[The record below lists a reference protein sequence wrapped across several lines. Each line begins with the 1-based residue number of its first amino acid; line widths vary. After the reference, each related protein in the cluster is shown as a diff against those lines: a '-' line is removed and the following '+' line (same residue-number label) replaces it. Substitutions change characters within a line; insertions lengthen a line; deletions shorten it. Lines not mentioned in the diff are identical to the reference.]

1 MADPQELRKQLE
13 DLNKEFE
20 QLNKTVASVASQ
32 LGKGLSSAVINA
44 EELTKK
50 FSEGEN
56 ITKKVEAQL
65 LKSKKA
71 LEANLLDE
79 IKYRAEGKKRLAD
92 KLVAERQ
99 ILYQLDNQLRT
110 LQKINEEY
118 QRTSTVA
125 GHLKNKLK
133 DISKSVKDFV
143 SIGAIFKI
151 IIDSGLRFNKVS
163 VDISKN
169 LGYGAD
175 NANRT
180 TKELVKAAQSS
191 DNLNFTLQNAA
202 DAMNE
207 LNTATGLVAEYSA
220 DALGTQIMLT
230 KQFGLTAD
238 EAAGIYKFS
247 VLTGKSSK
255 AVNDAMVGAFV
266 ATRNT
271 LKVGAPFKATIAE
284 AAKVSGQLAANLQNN
299 PASIVKAIVQAKA
312 LGTSLEQV
320 KNQGE
325 ALLNFET
332 SIENELKAELITGQ
346 ELNLERAR
354 AAALMGDQVTL
365 AKELSN
371 QGMTLEKFQGMN
383 VIAQKS
389 FAEALGLSADQL
401 ADQLQKQKLAKET
414 GKSLAQITKDEALE
428 AQKRQDIQTKFNQ
441 AILKLQDLIGNLVSG
456 PMAAFIEGLSNALDI
471 IGKIFSKFGSFVELI
486 KNILPEGLSKA
497 IGGLA
502 SIATI
507 GALTAVVAKS
517 LTKGTLSNPMIT
529 KDASAAG
536 GGGDLLGGGVGR
548 LGRSFKAGGMK
559 GVGKMAG
566 KMLSKGLKG
575 NALTALAMG
584 GIEAGANISEGK
596 GAGESIGR
604 ALVSGLFSLGGGA
617 LGSFIAP
624 GVGTVGGGIAGG
636 ALGGKVADAIFGT
649 ADDMIGYGA
658 RTLITPTG
666 NVALNNNDTVIA
678 GTNLFKG
685 DDVMSFPKGAL
696 NMGGDMSELIKVV
709 KDALTRPAV
718 AYIPEGREAF
728 SKQIAT
734 SAVQGSYKAA

>member
-1 MADPQELRKQLE
+1 MRFR
-13 DLNKEFE
+13 N
-20 QLNKTVASVASQ
+20 
-32 LGKGLSSAVINA
+32 
-44 EELTKK
+44 
-50 FSEGEN
+50 
-56 ITKKVEAQL
+56 
-65 LKSKKA
+65 
-71 LEANLLDE
+71 
-79 IKYRAEGKKRLAD
+79 RC
-92 KLVAERQ
+92 
-99 ILYQLDNQLRT
+99 NQ
-110 LQKINEEY
+110 K
-118 QRTSTVA
+118 
-125 GHLKNKLK
+125 
-133 DISKSVKDFV
+133 
-143 SIGAIFKI
+143 
-151 IIDSGLRFNKVS
+151 
-163 VDISKN
+163 
-169 LGYGAD
+169 
-175 NANRT
+175 
-180 TKELVKAAQSS
+180 
-191 DNLNFTLQNAA
+191 
-202 DAMNE
+202 
-207 LNTATGLVAEYSA
+207 
-220 DALGTQIMLT
+220 
-230 KQFGLTAD
+230 
-238 EAAGIYKFS
+238 
-247 VLTGKSSK
+247 
-255 AVNDAMVGAFV
+255 
-266 ATRNT
+266 
-271 LKVGAPFKATIAE
+271 
-284 AAKVSGQLAANLQNN
+284 
-299 PASIVKAIVQAKA
+299 
-312 LGTSLEQV
+312 
-320 KNQGE
+320 
-325 ALLNFET
+325 
-332 SIENELKAELITGQ
+332 
-346 ELNLERAR
+346 
-354 AAALMGDQVTL
+354 
-365 AKELSN
+365 
-371 QGMTLEKFQGMN
+371 
-383 VIAQKS
+383 
-389 FAEALGLSADQL
+389 
-401 ADQLQKQKLAKET
+401 QKQKLAKET

-486 KNILPEGLSKA
+486 KSILPEGLSKA

-529 KDASAAG
+529 KDYSAG

-559 GVGKMAG
+559 GAGKMAG

-617 LGSFIAP
+617 LGSLIAP

-696 NMGGDMSELIKVV
+696 NMGGDMSELIRVV